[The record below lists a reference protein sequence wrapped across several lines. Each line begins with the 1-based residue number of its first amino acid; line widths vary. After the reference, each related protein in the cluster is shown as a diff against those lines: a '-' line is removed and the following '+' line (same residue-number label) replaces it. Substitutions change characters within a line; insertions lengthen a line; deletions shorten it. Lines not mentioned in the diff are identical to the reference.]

1 MPKQRITKEMVVEAA
16 FALAREEGME
26 QVLVKNIAE
35 KLGCSVQPIY
45 SYCSNMEE
53 LRKDVQKRIAA
64 FFQEYITAHVD
75 AEDFFHSMGRAYL
88 LLSKEE
94 PNLFAAYFVRR
105 RPDCTAS
112 SLWELYEQE
121 CTPEVAEFIAQKYAI
136 SLDAARKLHLN
147 MVIYN
152 TGISTLMISSNFGI
166 PLEELDK
173 QLVEINEIFL
183 AQARKETEKN

>member
-16 FALAREEGME
+16 FELAREGGME
-26 QVLVKNIAE
+26 HVLVKNIAE

-45 SYCSNMEE
+45 SYCANMEE
-53 LRKDVQKRIAA
+53 LKRDVQKRTAV

-75 AEDFFHSMGRAYL
+75 TEDFFHSIGRAYL

-94 PNLFAAYFVRR
+94 PNLFEAYFIRKR
-105 RPDCTAS
+105 TACTAT
-112 SLWELYEQE
+112 SLCELYEQE
-121 CTPEVAEFIAQKYAI
+121 CTPEVAEFLAQKYAI

-147 MVIYN
+147 MVIFN

-173 QLVEINEIFL
+173 KLLETSEIFL
-183 AQARKETEKN
+183 AQARKETGEK